1 MHRCS
6 ECGAEF
12 NDVYDGRWGD
22 TPIGYGWDPGMPKP
36 CCGGTGPW
44 EDAFWRSKTDKS
56 WRPAK
61 RRRQVIEEGDDDE
74 QGENSEDDRSPDNTG
89 QPEGSGRGARR
100 RRGLPTA

>member
-1 MHRCS
+1 MAATLSRSTSVRISSMHRCN
-6 ECGAEF
+6 ECGEEF

-36 CCGGTGPW
+36 CCGGTGAW

-61 RRRQVIEEGDDDE
+61 RRRPSRAAPEKEGDDE
-74 QGENSEDDRSPDNTG
+74 
-89 QPEGSGRGARR
+89 
-100 RRGLPTA
+100 